1 MKEINE
7 VLLFFAKPFYKTKIE
22 LDFKKIVSL
31 IEKINFQL
39 SGTRNQELLNVSNLG
54 HSSKIINVLNDKI
67 FYFLKKI
74 IMMEFNKFNIK
85 YLKYKNNFKITTSW
99 VTKTLPSQTS
109 NYHNHR
115 NSMFSGVLYIQT
127 DENSGGIN
135 FLKFNNDSN
144 ILLDAEEYNL
154 YNSNDYTIAPENGTL
169 IFFPSEI
176 YHKILKN
183 NSNIIRYSIAF
194 NLFPT
199 GSLGYG
205 DSSINLKIK

>member
-1 MKEINE
+1 
-7 VLLFFAKPFYKTKIE
+7 
-22 LDFKKIVSL
+22 
-31 IEKINFQL
+31 
-39 SGTRNQELLNVSNLG
+39 
-54 HSSKIINVLNDKI
+54 
-67 FYFLKKI
+67 
-74 IMMEFNKFNIK
+74 MMEFNKFNIK

-135 FLKFNNDSN
+135 FSKFNNDSN